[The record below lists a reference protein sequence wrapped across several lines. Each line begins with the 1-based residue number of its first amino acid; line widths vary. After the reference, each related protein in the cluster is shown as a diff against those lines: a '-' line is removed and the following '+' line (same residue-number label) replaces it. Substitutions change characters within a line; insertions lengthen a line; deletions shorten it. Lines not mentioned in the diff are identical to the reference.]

1 MTTSLPATVPAA
13 VDQSIGPGL
22 GGFLVT
28 FFMAVAL
35 VVLVRSMVK
44 HLRKVRYSP
53 DPAERATRQI
63 VIPSSTQVDPVA
75 SVPAEAAPHHPH
87 AHPADVQHGDSHQ
100 FGASIADAGSSDGG
114 ATSDSGSSDSGGSD
128 GGGSSD

>member
-1 MTTSLPATVPAA
+1 MATDRLALPTAI
-13 VDQSIGPGL
+13 DQSIGPGL

-35 VVLVRSMVK
+35 VILLRSMVK

-63 VIPSSTQVDPVA
+63 VIPSSTQVDLRRSDA
-75 SVPAEAAPHHPH
+75 AAP
-87 AHPADVQHGDSHQ
+87 DGE
-100 FGASIADAGSSDGG
+100 ASPGGRSDG
-114 ATSDSGSSDSGGSD
+114 SPSGSSDSGAG